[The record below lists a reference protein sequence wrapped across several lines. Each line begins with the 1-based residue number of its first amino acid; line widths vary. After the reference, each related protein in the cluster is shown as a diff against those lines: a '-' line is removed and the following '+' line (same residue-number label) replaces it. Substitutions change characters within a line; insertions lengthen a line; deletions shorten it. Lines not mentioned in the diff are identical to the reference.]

1 MPEISL
7 PLLPAQEAIDYF
19 LAKGFEPTFAWQ
31 DFYAEHHARDFTVAK
46 MMRMDLL
53 QTVHEHLTRAMTDGL
68 SLQQFSERLRPILE
82 KEGWWGVK
90 AMEDPHTGATVA
102 ARLGSPQRLQI
113 IYDTNLRT
121 SYAVGRWRRGER
133 NAAHQPLLLYRT
145 MRDGRVRASH
155 ARYDGVTLPRTHVWW
170 DTHYPPNGW
179 RCRCLAYPISDDGV
193 AELKKSGLEVKG
205 EPPKEGTIEWTNP
218 RTGETRRIP
227 AGIDPG
233 WDYHPGKAAQ
243 AHLLQAFRDKVQAAD
258 PALAKGA
265 VRDLVVSEIFQ
276 RWYAQPEGVFPLVVI
291 SQEQADAIGTNRSI
305 AVLSRDT
312 AIKQRREHPDIQP
325 AEYSLAQTVVDR
337 GERIQDS
344 PYSLIYILDDP
355 DGYVLVVKATRTG
368 QGLFVQSY
376 RRLSQDEA
384 KRDKEIGRLRKKP
397 MEGGNG

>member
-193 AELKKSGLEVKG
+193 AELKKSHVGCASRTATAV
-205 EPPKEGTIEWTNP
+205 EGAQCAPYAAPGPSPALGQGIP
-218 RTGETRRIP
+218 GPAPGPAARGRIAAGGDYPAP
-227 AGIDPG
+227 AGAG
-233 WDYHPGKAAQ
+233 
-243 AHLLQAFRDKVQAAD
+243 
-258 PALAKGA
+258 
-265 VRDLVVSEIFQ
+265 
-276 RWYAQPEGVFPLVVI
+276 
-291 SQEQADAIGTNRSI
+291 
-305 AVLSRDT
+305 
-312 AIKQRREHPDIQP
+312 
-325 AEYSLAQTVVDR
+325 
-337 GERIQDS
+337 
-344 PYSLIYILDDP
+344 
-355 DGYVLVVKATRTG
+355 
-368 QGLFVQSY
+368 
-376 RRLSQDEA
+376 
-384 KRDKEIGRLRKKP
+384 
-397 MEGGNG
+397 